1 MAMGEMKNRRIVTV
15 AEELSVRGQFVT
27 ASFVI
32 LDLEN
37 NKFTTDNNTPVTEDV
52 EVYYFFPC
60 SIYERS
66 NSNCGGCS
74 PNQLL
79 SAFVKIAYLAQ
90 IFTFLLHF
98 VCLNHN
104 GKRLAAADEHSPFV
118 LIRSCFP
125 SELIFYTNC

>member
-1 MAMGEMKNRRIVTV
+1 MLCEKLDFTAKCKEMAMGEMKNRRIVTV

-79 SAFVKIAYLAQ
+79 SAFVKIAYLEENIYLPLA
-90 IFTFLLHF
+90 F
-98 VCLNHN
+98 CLF
-104 GKRLAAADEHSPFV
+104 KS
-118 LIRSCFP
+118 
-125 SELIFYTNC
+125 